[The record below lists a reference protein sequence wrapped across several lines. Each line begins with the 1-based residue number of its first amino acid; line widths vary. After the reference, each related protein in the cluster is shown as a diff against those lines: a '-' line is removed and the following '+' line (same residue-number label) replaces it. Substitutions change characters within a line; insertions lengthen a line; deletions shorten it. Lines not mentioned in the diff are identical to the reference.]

1 MRHKNVTTES
11 VDKIL
16 EKVEAHFG
24 RLQCHLVIGANNYS
38 ANEKHVIGVIKSG
51 THFDENSVFLSYLY
65 KELAEKGYNEGDK
78 GSEAAVRLR
87 SSSVVSGLSGLSG
100 HSERRKQDGEESR
113 RTTEKSSERSNHSS
127 EKKGRNRSPDSRRDK
142 SKSPKPRRQRS
153 SSRRRRQSRSR
164 DGRRKKGSRS
174 PRRRSSSRSRER
186 GQRKPTLA
194 TEKSR
199 NWESRQMVAKRQ
211 GKLAG
216 KYASKCSKT
225 LKSAQS

>member
-38 ANEKHVIGVIKSG
+38 ANEKHVIGVIQSG

-87 SSSVVSGLSGLSG
+87 SSSAVSGLSGLSG
-100 HSERRKQDGEESR
+100 HSERRKKDGEESR
-113 RTTEKSSERSNHSS
+113 RTTEKSSEQSNPSS
-127 EKKGRNRSPDSRRDK
+127 ENRGRNRRDK
-142 SKSPKPRRQRS
+142 SKSPKPR
-153 SSRRRRQSRSR
+153 
-164 DGRRKKGSRS
+164 
-174 PRRRSSSRSRER
+174 
-186 GQRKPTLA
+186 
-194 TEKSR
+194 
-199 NWESRQMVAKRQ
+199 
-211 GKLAG
+211 
-216 KYASKCSKT
+216 
-225 LKSAQS
+225 